1 MSKSAASRIK
11 AYLPVRL
18 ALPPSVDGTDS
29 DVAFFYVR
37 EHHAGRK
44 RQQQQDKSAANT
56 TLFVANAPIVPGI
69 STKVLLRSLLGRF
82 ADISR
87 VTVVDNPR
95 QAAQEQRNQ
104 IIGAWT
110 KLPHPSFLPPIYSEG
125 KFAHVVFQ
133 SKKELKKAMRGLE
146 DVMKDST
153 NGRMELEPIEIQ
165 TLTDETKRQYDV
177 AQKEMFR
184 GEGGDQEDASDSDFD
199 ESPSEKEELKGILHV
214 AQRYRQGCSKL
225 TRSRLLEEC
234 NTAMQAY
241 ENAEEEARQ
250 AREAAKAMPDDDGF
264 VTVTYNETVGD
275 KNELE
280 VQTKAISRRKGNK
293 RSRKK
298 KAGIGG
304 SELED
309 FYRFQRKENRK
320 RSLEDL
326 RKQFEEDLQKVK
338 RMKEDRQ
345 YRPF

>member
-1 MSKSAASRIK
+1 MSKGACHIK
-11 AYLPVRL
+11 GYLPVRL

-29 DVAFFYVR
+29 DEAFFFVR

-44 RQQQQDKSAANT
+44 EQQDNHTNKANT

-82 ADISR
+82 GDITR

-95 QAAQEQRNQ
+95 QAAQAQRNQ

-110 KLPHPSFLPPIYSEG
+110 KLPHPSFLPPVYAEG

-133 SKKELKKAMRGLE
+133 TKKDMKKAMRGLE
-146 DVMKDST
+146 DIMKDSV
-153 NGRMELEPIEIQ
+153 NGKLELEPIEIQ
-165 TLTDETKRQYDV
+165 TLADETKRQHDI
-177 AQKEMFR
+177 AEKELFK
-184 GEGGDQEDASDSDFD
+184 GDGSDQEDDSNDDID
-199 ESPSEKEELKGILHV
+199 EAPSAKKELKGVLLV
-214 AQRYRQGCSKL
+214 AERYRQGCSKL
-225 TRSRLLEEC
+225 TRSRLLQEC
-234 NTAMQAY
+234 NAVMQAY

-250 AREAAKAMPDDDGF
+250 ARETAKAMPDDDGF

-280 VQTKAISRRKGNK
+280 METVAVPRRKGNK

-298 KAGIGG
+298 KTGNGG
-304 SELED
+304 GELED

-320 RSLEDL
+320 RTLEDL
-326 RKQFEEDLQKVK
+326 RKQFEEDLQQVK
-338 RMKEDRQ
+338 KMKEDRQ